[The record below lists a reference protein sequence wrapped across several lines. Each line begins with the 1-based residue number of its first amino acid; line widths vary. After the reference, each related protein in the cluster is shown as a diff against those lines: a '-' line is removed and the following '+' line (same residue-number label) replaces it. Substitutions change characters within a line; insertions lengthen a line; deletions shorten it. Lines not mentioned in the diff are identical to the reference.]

1 MKRNPSKTLRE
12 WTMHGIGSLSSAGIR
27 SLRDLVLVK
36 SKRSVFQIV
45 EQFRT
50 EKGIREAT
58 PDEVARMPKEILYMY
73 KRSHQKPIGV
83 FNCYWEADDHYNIYL
98 TSNGEFVTHGKGKIL
113 CVLCKMPTFVVQEML
128 DRWSEPRK
136 PYA

>member
-1 MKRNPSKTLRE
+1 MR
-12 WTMHGIGSLSSAGIR
+12 GIGSLSAAGIR
-27 SLRDLVLVK
+27 SPKDLVLVK
-36 SKRSVFQIV
+36 SKRSIRQLV

-50 EKGIREAT
+50 GIGIREAT

-73 KRSHQKPIGV
+73 KRSHQKPLGV
-83 FNCYWEADDHYNIYL
+83 FNCYWKADDHYNIFL
-98 TSNGEFVTHGKGKIL
+98 TSNGEFVTHEKGKIL

-128 DRWSEPRK
+128 DRWNEPRK